1 MFENTAVVEK
11 TFSALADSTRLAII
25 ERLALGESS
34 LSELAEPFD
43 MSQTAVSKHINILSE
58 AGLVKISKR
67 GRTRYCEVIPSPLA
81 EAEKWLDSYQQFWAK
96 QLNSLAKFLDEE
108 SEEQD
113 KLEEK

>member
-25 ERLALGESS
+25 ERLAQGESS
-34 LSELAEPFD
+34 LSDLAEPFD

-81 EAEKWLDSYQQFWAK
+81 QAEKWLDSYQQFWAK
-96 QLNSLAKFLDEE
+96 QLNSLANFLDEE
-108 SEEQD
+108 CEDHDQV
-113 KLEEK
+113 KEK